1 MCRILVA
8 ISLVLVMAST
18 SFAYALPEVT
28 GNWEGTNMDGWV
40 PQGTN
45 VAVPGLTN
53 GVTLDSGSLGL
64 IPDNG
69 WAQSMYKEWGG
80 WWQETPFS
88 YATDLSFDLTMIAS
102 EWVVAE
108 GEWVQPL
115 ESIIMQGPDNW
126 WKQISHHIDWA
137 PWEGDKTFH
146 ASIALPAV
154 GIATTFQRMIFVPN
168 SSATITQQ
176 GIIYLDNMVITP
188 EPATMALLG
197 LGGLALIR
205 RKK

>member
-1 MCRILVA
+1 MCRILTAV
-8 ISLVLVMAST
+8 SLVLVMAST
-18 SFAYALPEVT
+18 SFAYALPEVI

-40 PQGTN
+40 AQNGA

-64 IPDNG
+64 IPTTG
-69 WAQSMYKEWGG
+69 WCQAMYKEWGG
-80 WWQETPFS
+80 WWQETPFTN
-88 YATDLSFDLTMIAS
+88 ATTLTFDLTMIAS
-102 EWVVAE
+102 EWVLAE

-115 ESIIMQGPDNW
+115 ESVVFQGPNNW
-126 WKQISHHIDWA
+126 WQQISHHVDWA

-146 ASIALPAV
+146 VSIAVPAAGNV
-154 GIATTFQRMIFVPN
+154 TFQKMIVVPN
-168 SSATITQQ
+168 SSATLAQQ
-176 GIIYLDNMVITP
+176 GVIYLDNMVITP